1 LTERSKFDTFLENKG
16 GKTMAL
22 LSKKK
27 LFQALKDE
35 FGLNVDLKSNGIS
48 DETYGKDSMIYIYWN
63 KFGIDR
69 REAEAKL
76 ESLGFKVDRRYDPG
90 SQTSEIQVSYF
101 QGTRHWE

>member
-1 LTERSKFDTFLENKG
+1 
-16 GKTMAL
+16 MAL

-35 FGLNVDLKSNGIS
+35 FGLNVGLKSKGIA

-63 KFGIDR
+63 KFDIDR

-76 ESLGFKVDRRYDPG
+76 ENIGFKVCRDYDPG
-90 SQTSEIQVSYF
+90 SQISEVQVSYF
-101 QGTRHWE
+101 KGDRWWE